1 LAKGRS
7 AETRR
12 EQGRQG
18 WNKELSGEGEVVSGP
33 SLRFEDRF
41 NEQEI
46 ALLEIFNKHEVRF
59 ILIGGVAVAF
69 HGARKIEDTTND
81 IDFLTSPTQ
90 PDARRTFDAVCEVE
104 SQAAVV
110 VDNQHREN
118 FAKPK
123 KRYFID
129 WVYCDVLTASSEQEF
144 ETFFSKA
151 ISTEVQ
157 GQQIKVLSIEHLIK
171 MKNSIGNSFDEQSE
185 KHRIDV
191 EALTKIVSNRSN

>member
-1 LAKGRS
+1 VP
-7 AETRR
+7 E
-12 EQGRQG
+12 
-18 WNKELSGEGEVVSGP
+18 P

-41 NEQEI
+41 NEHEI
-46 ALLEIFNKHEVRF
+46 ALLEIFNRHDARF

-69 HGARKIEDTTND
+69 HGARNIEDTTND

-90 PDARRTFDAVCEVE
+90 PDARRIFDAVCEVE
-104 SQAAVV
+104 SLAAVV

-129 WVYCDVLTASSEQEF
+129 WVYCDVLTASSEVEF
-144 ETFFSKA
+144 ETFFSKV
-151 ISTEVQ
+151 ISTEVK
-157 GQQIKVLSIEHLIK
+157 GQQVKVMSIEHLIR
-171 MKNSIGNSFDEQSE
+171 MKNSIAKSSDEQSE

-191 EALTKIVSNRSN
+191 EALTEIVSNRSNGKGTSSVTS